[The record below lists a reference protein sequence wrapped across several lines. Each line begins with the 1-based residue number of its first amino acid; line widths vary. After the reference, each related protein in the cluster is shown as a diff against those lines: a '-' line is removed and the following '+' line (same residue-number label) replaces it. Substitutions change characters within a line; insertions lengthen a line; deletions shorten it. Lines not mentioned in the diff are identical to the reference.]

1 MEIQRR
7 QRPVTEVKHRLLGYI
22 NGELL
27 AERAL
32 VAGPETPLFA
42 DGWIDSLSILKL
54 IAYLELITGR
64 EIPDEE
70 IVMKNF
76 QTVNTIAERFAT
88 KGL

>member
-1 MEIQRR
+1 VI
-7 QRPVTEVKHRLLGYI
+7 EVKSRLLGYI

-76 QTVNTIAERFAT
+76 ETVNTIAERFGT
-88 KGL
+88 RRL

>member
-1 MEIQRR
+1 
-7 QRPVTEVKHRLLGYI
+7 VTEVRDRLLDYI

-70 IVMKNF
+70 IVMNNF
-76 QTVNTIAERFAT
+76 QTVNTIAERFGREAYE
-88 KGL
+88 